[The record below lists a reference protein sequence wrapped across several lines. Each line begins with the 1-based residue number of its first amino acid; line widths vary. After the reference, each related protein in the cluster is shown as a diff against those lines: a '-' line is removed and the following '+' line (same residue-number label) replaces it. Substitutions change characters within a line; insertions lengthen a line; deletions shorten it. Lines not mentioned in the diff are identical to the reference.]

1 MAQYTAQVVDRN
13 GQKIKEKIEA
23 NSAEQARTMLEAQ
36 YGEVGKIMKPGEIDL
51 SFIEGA
57 LSKVTVKDK
66 AVFSRQFAVMIN
78 AGVAIVRCLSILG
91 ENHSS
96 YKMREAL
103 SKIKMEVQQGVNL
116 SDAMRPHEECFDT
129 LYVSMVEAG
138 EIGGVL
144 DEVLNRLA
152 KVLEDMAKLENQIK
166 SAMTYPLAVGF
177 LAVAVFFGMTVF
189 LIPVFADIFESIGT
203 DLPALTQMMV
213 FLSKTLRTIEGFAWL
228 PFLSF
233 PFANV
238 LLIIMILNGALFG
251 LRQYY
256 KTPAGHWQ
264 IDKLLLQAPLV
275 GDLLQKNAVARF
287 CRIFGTLTRS
297 GVPILSSFD
306 IVGATAGN
314 VVIANSINNA
324 KAEIQEGGMLSVA
337 LDRDKVFPVLA
348 IQMMTIGEE
357 TGELDT
363 MMMKVAD
370 FYEDEVEQT
379 VKALTSILE
388 PVMMVVIAGMV
399 GVILLSMYLPMFKVF
414 ETLG

>member
-1 MAQYTAQVVDRN
+1 MPQFVAQVVDRS
-13 GQKIKEKIEA
+13 GQKTKQKIEA

-36 YGEVGKIMKPGEIDL
+36 YPEVGKVLAQGEIDL

-57 LSKVTVKDK
+57 LAKVTVKDK

-78 AGVAIVRCLSILG
+78 AGVAIVRCLDILG
-91 ENHSS
+91 ANHSN

-103 SKIKMEVQQGVNL
+103 SKIKKEVQQGVNL

-138 EIGGVL
+138 EMGGVL

-166 SAMTYPLAVGF
+166 SAMTYPMAVGF

-189 LIPVFADIFESIGT
+189 LIPIFADIFASIGT
-203 DLPALTQMMV
+203 DLPLLTQIMLM
-213 FLSKTLRTIEGFAWL
+213 LSHFLRTTDEAVIRIL
-228 PFLSF
+228 PF
-233 PFANV
+233 PFGNV
-238 LLIIMILNGALFG
+238 LFLIIAFNLAIFSLG
-251 LRQYY
+251 QYY

-264 IDKLLLQAPLV
+264 IDKLMLQLPLV
-275 GDLLQKNAVARF
+275 GDLMQKNAVARF

-314 VVIANSINNA
+314 VVIAKSIENA
-324 KAEIQEGGMLSVA
+324 KAEIQEGGMLSIA
-337 LDRDKVFPVLA
+337 LDRDKVFPILS

-379 VKALTSILE
+379 VKAMTSILE
-388 PVMMVVIAGMV
+388 PAMMVIIAAMV

-414 ETLG
+414 QDLG